1 MTTQIYTTGYGKRQP
16 SEIAELLDDLGAV
29 LVDIRFSPWG
39 RPGFKGW
46 ELQRFF
52 PGRYLHLKALGN
64 ADYKTSGMRIADYE
78 AGRDSLVRLDRPA
91 LLLCACASPVGCHRT
106 VVAEMLR
113 RDGFTVA
120 EAVFRRQPVAATAPE
135 PRPQPAKPA
144 KPQPQSQQPSLWGT
158 DETEALQHRRGG

>member
-1 MTTQIYTTGYGKRQP
+1 MTNYIYTIGYGKRHP
-16 SEIAELLDDLGAV
+16 SEIAEILSNLAAV

-52 PGRYLHLKALGN
+52 GADYLHVKALGN
-64 ADYKTSGMRIADYE
+64 ADYKSGGMRIADYA
-78 AGRDSLVRLDRPA
+78 AGKAVLARLERPA

-113 RDGFTVA
+113 RDGFIVT
-120 EAVFRRQPVAATAPE
+120 EATFRRESVSAPPPPPRAQQP
-135 PRPQPAKPA
+135 KPA
-144 KPQPQSQQPSLWGT
+144 GPQSHQPTLWGD
-158 DETEALQHRRGG
+158 DETEALQHRRSR